1 MANLNFGPIKMK
13 HETMYH
19 KGKFLLVVMFS

>member
-1 MANLNFGPIKMK
+1 MANFNFGPIKMK
-13 HETMYH
+13 QKIIDH